1 MRPSSLSSPD
11 CHSLSSSPRHLSLA
25 SRVHQRKANA
35 RRLAGANGAAATAA
49 AASGPR
55 YSAAVAVSSCWLAR
69 ARLSRSTRS
78 TPTAP
83 LVDQASSEA
92 PTSWLKDTDCAPR
105 ASRRRCSHDEAAV
118 APSRCTSTCRAKIR
132 AAARSI
138 ASVSAGCRGG
148 NSASTCTIGQF
159 EGGGSVRQSCTV
171 APPSVPRAGNGAS
184 PTSAPIRCPTWR
196 AVTVTAAPRVRRAR
210 LFHPAVLR
218 PSSPASVAQG

>member
-1 MRPSSLSSPD
+1 MRPNSPSSSG

-25 SRVHQRKANA
+25 SRLHQRKANA

-69 ARLSRSTRS
+69 AKPSRSTRS

-92 PTSWLKDTDCAPR
+92 PTSWLNDTDCAPR
-105 ASRRRCSHDEAAV
+105 ASRRRCSHDAAAV
-118 APSRCTSTCRAKIR
+118 APSRCTSTCRARIC
-132 AAARSI
+132 AAARWV
-138 ASVSAGCRGG
+138 ASVPAGCRGG
-148 NSASTCTIGQF
+148 NSASTCTAGQF
-159 EGGGSVRQSCTV
+159 EGGVSVRQSWTV
-171 APPSVPRAGNGAS
+171 APPNLLKAGKGAS
-184 PTSAPIRCPTWR
+184 ATSAPIRSPTWR
-196 AVTVTAAPRVRRAR
+196 AVTVTAAPRVSRAK